1 MANAQHPTASPATAA
16 VIAAVRPAYAAVLF
30 DCDGVLVES
39 EGITNGVLREMLHEL
54 GWPISEADCVALF
67 IGRALK
73 DQWPVILEH
82 TGVRIDDAW
91 IGQFRARR
99 DTALRERVAAIPGA
113 LGALEEIRRA
123 YGPQIAVASGADRA
137 KVEMQL
143 ELTGLAEFFGDRVFS
158 GMEMPRSK
166 PAPDVYLAAA
176 RALGVAPDR
185 AVVVEDSV
193 AGVTAGVAAGATV
206 LGYSNGSLTSAPPEA
221 LRAAGAAA
229 VMSDMAELPGLVCAA
244 TDGPGA

>member
-1 MANAQHPTASPATAA
+1 MTDAQ
-16 VIAAVRPAYAAVLF
+16 RPVFEAVLF
-30 DCDGVLVES
+30 DCDGVLVDS

-54 GWPISEADCVALF
+54 GWPISARECVELF

-82 TGVRIDDAW
+82 TGVHIDDAW
-91 IGQFRARR
+91 IASFRARR
-99 DTALRERVAAIPGA
+99 DLALRERVTAIPGVLAA
-113 LGALEEIRRA
+113 LGTIRRA
-123 YGPQIAVASGADRA
+123 YGTQLAVASGADRA

-143 ELTGLAEFFGDRVFS
+143 DLTGLAGFFGDRVFS

-193 AGVTAGVAAGATV
+193 AGVIAGVAAGATV
-206 LGYSNGSLTSAPPEA
+206 LGYSNGSLTSAAPEA
-221 LRAAGAAA
+221 LRAAGASL
-229 VMSDMAELPGLVCAA
+229 VLGDMAELPGLVV
-244 TDGPGA
+244 TTE